1 MLQMQCLPQY
11 NAESSVTNRLAKQ
24 LKKAKAVSN
33 IFLTN
38 QQSTINNVRSS
49 AAPTALGARRRE
61 SLRRDDFCDSNE
73 RRNSRRISQ
82 NPSPV
87 DIDRS

>member
-38 QQSTINNVRSS
+38 QQSTMSGRARLRLRS
-49 AAPTALGARRRE
+49 ALGAENLYAAMTFATRTSVAIHEGYRKI
-61 SLRRDDFCDSNE
+61 LRRS
-73 RRNSRRISQ
+73 I
-82 NPSPV
+82 
-87 DIDRS
+87 